1 MDRLKT
7 LLDKTYDFQA
17 EIITGSEIDG
27 DSFPHFV
34 GEDAN
39 GKIFIFV
46 TQFEDETQRK
56 LVLMA
61 VRRKFKEHGIVRYA
75 MASETW
81 VVTKRVEDIADDE
94 PHPHEHP
101 DREDGLLVFAV
112 DKAGNV
118 LARNARIVVADDH
131 KRHLEPID
139 MEAASVTGPL
149 VDLLKGLD
157 DEVVH

>member
-17 EIITGSEIDG
+17 EIINGSEVDG

-34 GEDAN
+34 GEDAD
-39 GKIFIFV
+39 GKIFILV
-46 TQFEDETQRK
+46 TPFEDESQRK

-61 VRRKFKEHGIVRYA
+61 VRQKFKEHGIVRYA

-81 VVTKRVEDIADDE
+81 SVTKRVEDIADDE
-94 PHPHEHP
+94 PLPYEHP
-101 DREDGLLVFAV
+101 DREDSLLVFAV

-118 LARNARIVVADDH
+118 LSRNARIIVADDR

-139 MEAASVTGPL
+139 MKGASVTGMM

-157 DEVVH
+157 DEDVC